1 MKSLSDEQTEV
12 SLSDDQIAVL
22 CDVGDSTPLRDSKKP
37 YLDELIARGF
47 VEKAEPPA
55 EYKLTG
61 KAQQFLTERGVG
73 LNEA

>member
-1 MKSLSDEQTEV
+1 MKSVSDEQAATP
-12 SLSDDQIAVL
+12 LSDDQIAVL
-22 CDVGDSTPLRDSKKP
+22 CDVGDSTPLRDRKRP

-47 VEKAEPPA
+47 LEKAEPPA
-55 EYKLTG
+55 EYKLTA